1 MNMAGIITIELS
13 DLHFFVRQGLY
24 KEEELIENELV
35 IDVHITFGAPEN
47 GIEHIRQTVN
57 YAAVY
62 QTIKELLATR
72 QYLLETTAM
81 QICDR
86 IAAGYSFIKE
96 ITVSIRKCKPPI
108 VNFTGSVGI
117 RYTKQF

>member
-1 MNMAGIITIELS
+1 MDMAGTITIELN

-24 KEEELIENELV
+24 KEEELIENELA
-35 IDVHITFGAPEN
+35 IDVYITFNAPQN
-47 GIEHIRQTVN
+47 GMEHIGQTVN

-62 QTIKELLATR
+62 QMIKELLAAR

-81 QICDR
+81 HICDG
-86 IAAGYSFIKE
+86 IASQYTFIKE
-96 ITVSIRKCKPPI
+96 ITIRIRKLNPPI
-108 VNFTGSVGI
+108 PNFIGSVSI

>member
-1 MNMAGIITIELS
+1 MNNTGIITIELN

-24 KEEELIENELV
+24 KEEEHIENELA
-35 IDVHITFGAPEN
+35 IDVHIMFHAPEN
-47 GIEHIRQTVN
+47 GMEHINQTVN

-62 QTIKELLATR
+62 QMIKDLLAAR

-81 QICDR
+81 HICDR
-86 IAAGYSFIKE
+86 IATGYTFIKE
-96 ITVSIRKCKPPI
+96 ITIRIRKLNPPI
-108 VNFTGSVGI
+108 ANFIGSVGI

>member
-1 MNMAGIITIELS
+1 MNMTGIITIELN

-24 KEEELIENELV
+24 KEEEHIENELV
-35 IDVHITFGAPEN
+35 INIQITFDAPEN
-47 GIEHIRQTVN
+47 GIEHISQTVN

-62 QTIKELLATR
+62 QMIKDLLTAR
-72 QYLLETTAM
+72 QYLLETTAIH
-81 QICDR
+81 ICDR
-86 IAAGYSFIKE
+86 IAAQYSFIKE

>member
-1 MNMAGIITIELS
+1 MPDVITIELN
-13 DLHFFVRQGLY
+13 DLHFFVKQGLY

-35 IDVHITFGAPEN
+35 IDVHITFNAPEN
-47 GIEHIRQTVN
+47 GIEHISQTVN

-62 QTIKELLATR
+62 QMIKELLATR
-72 QYLLETTAM
+72 QYLLETTATH
-81 QICDR
+81 ICDR
-86 IAAGYSFIKE
+86 IATQYLFIKE

-117 RYTKQF
+117 RYTRQL